1 MYTAG
6 QMSAARQGTN
16 LYSFRVCYGG
26 LALWLELEGL
36 AHDQNILGWRYPR
49 WTEKGISLIG
59 PI

>member
-1 MYTAG
+1 
-6 QMSAARQGTN
+6 MSAARQGTN